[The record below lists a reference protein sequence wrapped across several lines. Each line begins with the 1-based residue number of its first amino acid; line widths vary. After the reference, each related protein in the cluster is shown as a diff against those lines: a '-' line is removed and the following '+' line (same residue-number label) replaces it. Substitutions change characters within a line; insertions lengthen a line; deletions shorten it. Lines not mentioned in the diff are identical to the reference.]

1 MKKRLTVILLSI
13 SLAAIS
19 LNGCGK
25 AERRA
30 DKDIARKWENE
41 SAVHG
46 EVSKVTED
54 TITIKVAESGM
65 APTADL
71 QLTGE
76 EQEITV
82 TKDTLIQR
90 RNMRGMPENGDA
102 PKPSDGGQGTEH
114 GEAPAKPDGEQGT
127 ENGEA
132 PAKPDGG
139 QGMEE
144 GEMPQMPEGEAP
156 AGEIPDR
163 VDHSEEITVSDI
175 SVGDIVMVMFTD
187 DNHAAEI
194 TVMPSMGSGE
204 KGEAPKSEEV
214 NQAGTTV

>member
-54 TITIKVAESGM
+54 TITIKVAESDM

-102 PKPSDGGQGTEH
+102 PKLSDGGQGTEH
-114 GEAPAKPDGEQGT
+114 GEAPAKPDGE
-127 ENGEA
+127 
-132 PAKPDGG
+132 

-163 VDHSEEITVSDI
+163 GDNSEEITVSDI